1 MGKYTVLLD
10 AWIRVA
16 ARFHSHCPQTGRL
29 YYHPP
34 PNSDGH
40 HHLDHGS
47 ADASGS
53 LSDQKGQGQG
63 QIQDPVPNPTATL
76 GAKTSMGLDSTHF
89 IFYSVS

>member
-10 AWIRVA
+10 AWIRIA

-34 PNSDGH
+34 PNSDGD

-47 ADASGS
+47 VDAAAS
-53 LSDQKGQGQG
+53 LNHKGRDD
-63 QIQDPVPNPTATL
+63 QDPVTNATATF
-76 GAKTSMGLDSTHF
+76 GAKPSMRLDSIHF
-89 IFYSVS
+89 ILYSVS